1 MLIEAGEKPK
11 YLQLV
16 EHIRQQIVSGE
27 LGPGER
33 LPSYAKMCKQYGVTQ
48 PTVTRCQEI
57 LEKEGYIERVWR
69 KGTFVSLS
77 FADKVETASGNIV
90 QKSVVVLAG
99 GAMVNWPTHQQTG
112 WGEYIALGAINELRL
127 CSRNVISV
135 ENCNLGKSDVKY
147 LLQNLPA
154 GVIII
159 GEPVTEGLM
168 LETAQQLQKAG
179 VPVVVYGNSPEL
191 RQFDRVISDHEQGN
205 YELTRWLIEQGCR
218 RILQIHPEGGE
229 ESYWLKMRN
238 QGYQRAMR
246 EAALWPLTSCFRSL
260 WVSPEDDRDSFD
272 NAARIIAK
280 HLAPYLN
287 LTKAEGIQ
295 ALMAV
300 TDGEVYVLAAACR
313 LLGKEP
319 NKDVLLVGYDHYW
332 EDSLERKHETVDPLA
347 TVDKRNP
354 ELGAALVQL
363 LNERI
368 NGQLPENTPQCR
380 VLTPRLIVS

>member
-1 MLIEAGEKPK
+1 MLIGAGEKPK

-16 EHIRQQIVSGE
+16 EHVRQQIDSGE
-27 LGPGER
+27 LGPGAR
-33 LPSYAKMCKQYGVTQ
+33 LPSYAQMCKEFGVTE
-48 PTVTRCQEI
+48 PTVARCQEI

-77 FADKVETASGNIV
+77 FGDKNVTASGNILN
-90 QKSVVVLAG
+90 KGVVVFADS
-99 GAMVNWPTHQQTG
+99 APQSWSYHQQTG
-112 WGEYIALGAINELRL
+112 WREYINLGAINELRL

-135 ENCNLGKSDVKY
+135 DPGNLRKNDIKY
-147 LLQNLPA
+147 LLQSPPA
-154 GVIII
+154 GAIVI
-159 GEPVTEGLM
+159 GESVLEGLI
-168 LETAQQLQKAG
+168 LETAQRLQEAG

-191 RQFDRVISDHEQGN
+191 SQFDRVISDHEQGN
-205 YELTRWLIEQGCR
+205 YELTKWLIGQGCR
-218 RILQIHPEGGE
+218 RILQVRFGAMEDV
-229 ESYWLKMRN
+229 YWVKMRD
-238 QGYQRAMR
+238 QGYQRAML
-246 EAALWPLTSCFRSL
+246 ESVLSPLTPCVRL
-260 WVSPEDDRDSFD
+260 AGTSPGESRDLFD
-272 NAARIIAK
+272 NAARIMAK
-280 HLAPYLN
+280 HLAPHLN
-287 LTKAEGIQ
+287 GDESVQ

-332 EDSLERKHETVDPLA
+332 EDSLERKHETVVPLA

-368 NGQLPENTPQCR
+368 EGRCDATPQLR
-380 VLTPRLIVS
+380 VLPPRLIVHCS